1 MELGATAVS
10 VSSQMLSRCI
20 LLWCVLLGSD
30 VQSELSWEVG
40 NMGVSEVGWNER
52 GIGIR
57 CHCMNSNQAKG
68 LCC

>member
-1 MELGATAVS
+1 VFFWGVMCRVS
-10 VSSQMLSRCI
+10 VL
-20 LLWCVLLGSD
+20 
-30 VQSELSWEVG
+30 G

-68 LCC
+68 LRCRFLFACMSFLCCLRVIVRGILRVLF